1 MDALLQWLVTCV
13 SLFLFQSVSKNWPFV
28 SLLFYRYHFHMW
40 VSSIGGIPKW
50 MVEWFILEI
59 RLKWMIWGY
68 FHFRKLLYIT
78 VHYPMLAMY
87 SLASLE
93 FRAREC
99 RLRRSVRAELNMA
112 GRRVMAARGTKKD
125 RKVVHLGSYEENII
139 YTILERVVY
148 LDVWYGGRCFS
159 TSWLL
164 DIAGLG

>member
-1 MDALLQWLVTCV
+1 MDALLQWLLTCV
-13 SLFLFQSVSKNWPFV
+13 SLFLFQSVSNFDHLCHYCFIV
-28 SLLFYRYHFHMW
+28 IMFYMW

-59 RLKWMIWGY
+59 RLKWMIGWFGGTSI
-68 FHFRKLLYIT
+68 FRTLLYIT

-139 YTILERVVY
+139 YTILER
-148 LDVWYGGRCFS
+148 
-159 TSWLL
+159 
-164 DIAGLG
+164 